1 MKLEPHI
8 QKPWKISK
16 ESKRLYCPKN
26 IEKALG
32 FFSRVSQSNFYLVD
46 YYEQKLFTGKT
57 MMPPVPFNFSKEIFE
72 KEGFDLYKRFVSKDE
87 LKWFTQINE
96 EAHKVLYSYPEAE
109 RWNLEFFYDLIAKTP
124 NREEII
130 LRHKLVVYELDKNG
144 NLWLELCHITPSSF
158 MSMVSKACIVNIR
171 TGERFDF
178 IDGKF
183 VASTIATLTPEEI
196 MILTHMAKD
205 MPNKQI
211 AGALKISESNLKRK
225 RLALFDKLGV
235 KTPAAAIYKATML
248 KII

>member
-1 MKLEPHI
+1 MKLQAHI

-16 ESKRLYCPKN
+16 ELKRLYSPRN
-26 IEKALG
+26 IQKGLG
-32 FFSRVSQSNFYLVD
+32 LFNRVSQSNFYMVD
-46 YYEQKLFTGKT
+46 YHDQKLFAGDT
-57 MMPPVPFNFSKEIFE
+57 MMPPTPFDFSKEMIE
-72 KEGFDLYKRFVSKDE
+72 KEGFNLYNRFVSKEE
-87 LKWFTQINE
+87 LKWLVQINE

-109 RWNLEFFYDLIAKTP
+109 RWNLEFFYDIIAKTSSK
-124 NREEII
+124 EEIV

-144 NLWLELCHITPSSF
+144 NLWLELCHITTSSF

-183 VASTIATLTPEEI
+183 VASTVTALTPEEI
-196 MILTHMAKD
+196 TILTHTAKD

-211 AGALKISESNLKRK
+211 ADALEISESNLKRK

-235 KTPAAAIYKATML
+235 KSPAAAIYKATML